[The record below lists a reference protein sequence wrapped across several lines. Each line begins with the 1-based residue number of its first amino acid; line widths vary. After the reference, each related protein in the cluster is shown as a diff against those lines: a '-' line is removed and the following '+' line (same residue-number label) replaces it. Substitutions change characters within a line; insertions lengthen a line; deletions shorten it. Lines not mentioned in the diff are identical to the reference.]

1 MWIYESL
8 LKKHYHMKG
17 NKNCVGGFM
26 SNIVLN
32 TLICEL
38 VVTMP
43 CSRPMYIT
51 RPTTSVKLKHA
62 CMNHL

>member
-1 MWIYESL
+1 
-8 LKKHYHMKG
+8 MKG

-26 SNIVLN
+26 SNIVSN
-32 TLICEL
+32 TLIREP

-43 CSRPMYIT
+43 YSRPMNIIG
-51 RPTTSVKLKHA
+51 PTTSVKLTHA